1 MKKSLLL
8 AFLLFSLLTF
18 SQEESQYPD
27 VVIDSYNTTTQ
38 KKEVFYGGKG
48 SQNGLV
54 VPLSY
59 LLYQNDY
66 FVSLPTGSY
75 VVLGFTDNYIMDAPN
90 QNDLFME
97 EVGGAG
103 EYADIFVS
111 SDNIYYTFLAK
122 AGNGEVNELDLA
134 TIGYKKPVKYL
145 KIVGKDNK
153 GASPG
158 FDVRNIYGLP
168 GANKIEEPIVLE
180 NVLFETNKSVL
191 LQPSFASLDKL
202 ASQLEY
208 NSLMKIE
215 IRGHTDNVGNTSKNQ
230 TLSEQR
236 AKAVLD
242 YLVAKGI
249 EASRLSFK
257 GFGSSAPIASN
268 DKEEGRKK
276 NRRVEFLMV
285 K

>member
-18 SQEESQYPD
+18 SQEENQYPD

-111 SDNIYYTFLAK
+111 SDNIDYTFLAK

-134 TIGYKKPVKYL
+134 IIGYKKPVKYL